1 MYIFTVYI
9 NNDRFNISSIVLQLI
24 YKLKYLFISRTTSL
38 QSQLDEYMGVNIQL
52 EVDEHDLSFGESVL
66 KCLEEEGILM
76 FDIDNPQSG
85 RCVYII

>member
-1 MYIFTVYI
+1 
-9 NNDRFNISSIVLQLI
+9 
-24 YKLKYLFISRTTSL
+24 
-38 QSQLDEYMGVNIQL
+38 MGLNIQL

-85 RCVYII
+85 RYVYVYISI

>member
-1 MYIFTVYI
+1 
-9 NNDRFNISSIVLQLI
+9 
-24 YKLKYLFISRTTSL
+24 
-38 QSQLDEYMGVNIQL
+38 MGVNIQL

-85 RCVYII
+85 RYVYVYIYLYNYIVTCVCLCVHMCVCVVYM